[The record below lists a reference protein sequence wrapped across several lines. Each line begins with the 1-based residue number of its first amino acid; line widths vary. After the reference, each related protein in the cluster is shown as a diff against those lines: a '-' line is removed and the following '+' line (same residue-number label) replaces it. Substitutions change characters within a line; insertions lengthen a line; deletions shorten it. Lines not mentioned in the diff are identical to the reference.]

1 MILDVK
7 MRKSIRDHDGSV
19 ECSEDQ
25 FPVKKKNIRV
35 RDHDG
40 GLELSEDQYPV
51 KNSV

>member
-7 MRKSIRDHDGSV
+7 MHKSIRVHDGSV

-35 RDHDG
+35 RDRDG
-40 GLELSEDQYPV
+40 V
-51 KNSV
+51 